1 MGRDEPGNEEKGKM
15 ERTEELGDYRKKI
28 SELSERDSRER
39 DVYLR
44 KLAVGE
50 ILGPLTGFP
59 EIDKVHLAHYAEED
73 IRQPLP
79 QNTLYHFC
87 LMGENAEKDMFVYFN
102 KTITRKDV
110 LKKIDEISEILVN
123 DYDVGKGDVVT
134 VCLPT
139 MPEAYY
145 IFYALNKI
153 GAIANFIDP
162 RINEERIRECILKNS
177 KLIFA
182 IDKYAEKIEHAA
194 LKLHIDVVSISP
206 VQSLSGLYRVLYRI
220 KSGTKGKRNGGII
233 PFGQFLR
240 GKSQKPHREVLP
252 VRYEKNLIAGIAYTG
267 GTTGIPK
274 GVKLTNEN
282 IISVIYQAEKIM
294 EGVQAGDK
302 WLVIMPPFIAYG
314 MVFGLCGPVYT
325 KQKLVL
331 IPNFLPE
338 KFPKIINRYKPN
350 NMQGVPAFFE
360 YLTKSPELRNKDLS
374 YFKYCM
380 VGGDRLNVETEKE
393 INQFLREHGAK
404 RRIVKGYGM
413 SELSSA
419 VANSLGDSD
428 TELGTVGATYMRNKI
443 KIVDLETG
451 VPLRCG
457 EYGELYISAPSRM
470 VGYVDNEEE
479 EKKVF
484 VTDEYGEIWVKTGD
498 IGSVDVRGNITIRS
512 RIKRMIVRSDG
523 HNVFP
528 SIIENLIN
536 THPAIEDCAV
546 IGLRSIQSVNGKIP
560 TAIVVLKPGNE
571 ASKEEIKQQLI
582 ELQSVKLPPRD
593 GALDFIFTESLP
605 LTSAGKIDF
614 KRLEREYDAVNKVS
628 L

>member
-1 MGRDEPGNEEKGKM
+1 M

-28 SELSERDSRER
+28 SELPEREFRER

-59 EIDKVHLAHYAEED
+59 EIDKVHLAHYSEED

-87 LMGENAEKDMFVYFN
+87 LMGENTEKDMFIYFN
-102 KTITRKDV
+102 KIITRKDV
-110 LKKIDEISEILVN
+110 LKKIDETCEILVN
-123 DYDVGKGDVVT
+123 DYEVGKGNVVT

-145 IFYALNKI
+145 VFYALNKI

-162 RINEERIRECILKNS
+162 RINEERIRDCIPPNS

-182 IDKYAEKIEHAA
+182 IDKYEEKIKRAA
-194 LKLHIDVVSISP
+194 ENLNMDIVSISP
-206 VQSLSGLYRVLYRI
+206 VQALSGLHKVLYRI
-220 KSGTKGKRNGGII
+220 KSKRNGGII

-240 GKSQKPHREVLP
+240 GKSPESHREVLP
-252 VRYEKNLIAGIAYTG
+252 VRYEKNLIAGIVYTS

-282 IISVIYQAEKIM
+282 IISVIYQVAKIAD
-294 EGVQAGDK
+294 EVKKGDR

-314 MVFGLCGPVYT
+314 LVFGLCVPVYT
-325 KQKLVL
+325 KQKLIL
-331 IPNFLPE
+331 IPNFVPE
-338 KFPKIINRYKPN
+338 KFPGIVNRYKPN
-350 NMQGVPAFFE
+350 HMLGVPAFFE
-360 YLTKSPELRNKDLS
+360 YLIKSPELRNKDLS

-393 INQFLREHGAK
+393 INQFLRKHGAK
-404 RRIVKGYGM
+404 QRIVKGYGM

-419 VANSLGDSD
+419 VASSLGDSD
-428 TELGTVGATYMRNKI
+428 TELGAVGATYMRNKI

-457 EYGELYISAPSRM
+457 KYGELYISAPSRM
-470 VGYVDNEEE
+470 AGYVDNEEE

-484 VTDEYGEIWVKTGD
+484 VTDKYGEVWVKTGD
-498 IGSVDVRGNITIRS
+498 IGSVDARGNITIRS
-512 RIKRMIVRSDG
+512 RIKRMIVRPDG

-536 THPAIEDCAV
+536 THPAVEDCAV
-546 IGLRSIQSVNGKIP
+546 IGLHSNQSVNGKIP

-571 ASKEEIKQQLI
+571 EKKEAIRQQLM

-593 GALDFIFTESLP
+593 GALDFIFAEKLP
-605 LTSAGKIDF
+605 LTSIGKIDF
-614 KRLEREYDAVNKVS
+614 KRLEREYDAVNRVS
-628 L
+628 S